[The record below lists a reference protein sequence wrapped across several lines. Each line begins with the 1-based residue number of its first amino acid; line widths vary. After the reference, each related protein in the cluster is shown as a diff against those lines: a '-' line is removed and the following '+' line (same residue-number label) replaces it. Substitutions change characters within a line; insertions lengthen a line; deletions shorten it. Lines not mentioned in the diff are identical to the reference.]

1 MAGPLE
7 GIRVIDLTTMVSGPL
22 ASSILGEQGAE
33 VIKVEMPGTGDLI
46 RHIGSSRGG
55 LSAIFATLNRNKRSL
70 VLNLREPRGRELLK
84 RLLDGADVFMQ
95 NFRPGVMAGM
105 GFGEPELRRLNP
117 ELIYV
122 SINGFGETGPYAQRR
137 VYDIVI
143 QALSGLAASQADP
156 ETGTPDLVRNIVCD
170 KVTAVSAAQAI
181 SAALF
186 ARERGAGGQHV
197 RLAMLDAA
205 VAFLWPDG
213 MQSLTYLGEGA
224 TPPAPL
230 SGLLSVRETKDGFV
244 TIFAISDAEFQGLCR
259 AIGCPELIDDE
270 RFATVEARTR
280 NADIWA
286 KILDEQTRERTSDEL
301 CARFEAEDVP
311 HARVNTLESL
321 HEDPQVIENALLVE
335 SEHPVAGRTRM
346 PRPVASFDATPATI
360 RRPAPTL
367 GEHTDEIL
375 SELGFGAQE
384 IRALHQ
390 QGVLG

>member
-55 LSAIFATLNRNKRSL
+55 LSAIFATLNRNKRSV
-70 VLNLREPRGRELLK
+70 VLNLREPRGRELLE
-84 RLLDGADVFMQ
+84 RLLEGADVFMQ

-156 ETGTPDLVRNIVCD
+156 QTGTPDLVRNIVCD

-197 RLAMLDAA
+197 RLAMLDSTI
-205 VAFLWPDG
+205 AFLWPDG

-230 SGLLSVRETKDGFV
+230 
-244 TIFAISDAEFQGLCR
+244 
-259 AIGCPELIDDE
+259 
-270 RFATVEARTR
+270 
-280 NADIWA
+280 
-286 KILDEQTRERTSDEL
+286 
-301 CARFEAEDVP
+301 
-311 HARVNTLESL
+311 
-321 HEDPQVIENALLVE
+321 
-335 SEHPVAGRTRM
+335 
-346 PRPVASFDATPATI
+346 
-360 RRPAPTL
+360 
-367 GEHTDEIL
+367 
-375 SELGFGAQE
+375 
-384 IRALHQ
+384 
-390 QGVLG
+390 